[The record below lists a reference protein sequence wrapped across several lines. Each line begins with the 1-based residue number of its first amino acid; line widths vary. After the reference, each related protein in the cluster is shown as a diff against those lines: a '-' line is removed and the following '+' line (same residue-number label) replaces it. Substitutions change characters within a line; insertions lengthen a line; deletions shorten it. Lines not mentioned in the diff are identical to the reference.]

1 MPRRP
6 RIEGS
11 QNVIK
16 SFSFPTTKTVV
27 IEEINK
33 IAQKEG
39 MYFSEIMILALEEYA
54 KVHGDGN
61 PSFKIDQW
69 FDEGFQACPAFF
81 RPPEAWRSYIEN
93 ADARTL
99 TDLKDQIIR
108 VDHILG
114 AKLSTGSAYT
124 KTF

>member
-11 QNVIK
+11 NNIIK
-16 SFSFPTTKTVV
+16 SFSYPTTKQIV
-27 IEEINK
+27 IDEINK

-39 MYFSEIMILALEEYA
+39 HYFSEVMVLALEEYA
-54 KVHGDGN
+54 KTHGDGN
-61 PSFKIDQW
+61 PVFQLDQW

-81 RPPEAWRSYIEN
+81 RPAEAWKNYIDN
-93 ADARTL
+93 ASPKTL
-99 TDLKDQIIR
+99 TELKDQIIR

-114 AKLSTGSAYT
+114 AKLNHGSAYIR
-124 KTF
+124 